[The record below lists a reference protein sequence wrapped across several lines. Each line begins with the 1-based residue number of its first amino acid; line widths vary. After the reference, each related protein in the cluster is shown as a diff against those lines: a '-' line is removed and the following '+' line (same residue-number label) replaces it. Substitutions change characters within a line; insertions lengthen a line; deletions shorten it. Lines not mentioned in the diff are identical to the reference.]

1 MTAFV
6 VGAAF
11 LMAAVALLAQALF
24 ADPVQRVAKRRLAGT
39 AARTEPLWRTLYR
52 SLVTGVDRVLKSRG
66 WVPFRASELELA
78 DVRRPLGVVVTWVA
92 GAAIVMFLA
101 GTLLGRSPVEGV
113 LLALLAP
120 LLAKVTLR
128 VRTNRRRR
136 AFAQQLDPTL
146 RVVASALRAGQSLP
160 MALSS
165 VAADAVSP
173 MAEEMTRIIN
183 ENRLGRDLV
192 EAMRESADRME
203 SEDLEWFA
211 GAVQVQRDAGGN
223 LNDIIDTVAETIRE
237 RAEIR
242 EKIRANASEGKA
254 SAWVLM
260 ALPIA
265 LGVAY
270 SVLNP
275 GYMDPLFITAVG
287 RFLLVV
293 SSALY
298 VAAFFWMR
306 AIVNFKV

>member
-1 MTAFV
+1 MTAFL
-6 VGAAF
+6 VGATF
-11 LMAAVALLAQALF
+11 LTLAVGLLAQALF
-24 ADPVQRVAKRRLAGT
+24 ADPVPRVAKRRLAGT
-39 AARTEPLWRTLYR
+39 AARTEPLWRSAYR
-52 SLVTGVDRVLKSRG
+52 AVVTGVDRVLKSRG

-92 GAAIVMFLA
+92 GAAVVMFLA
-101 GTLLGRSPVEGV
+101 GSLLGRSLFEGV

-120 LLAKVTLR
+120 LLAKAVLKI
-128 VRTNRRRR
+128 RTSRRRR
-136 AFAQQLDPTL
+136 SFAKQLDPTL

-160 MALSS
+160 MALAS

-173 MAEEMTRIIN
+173 MAEEMTRVIN

-192 EAMRESADRME
+192 EAMQESADRME

-242 EKIRANASEGKA
+242 EKIRANAAEGKA
-254 SAWVLM
+254 SAYVLM
-260 ALPIA
+260 SLPIA
-265 LGVAY
+265 LGLIY
-270 SVLNP
+270 SLMNP
-275 GYMDPLFITAVG
+275 GYLDPLFVTTIG
-287 RFLLVV
+287 RILLAL
-293 SSALY
+293 STILY
-298 VAAFFWMR
+298 VVAFFWMR